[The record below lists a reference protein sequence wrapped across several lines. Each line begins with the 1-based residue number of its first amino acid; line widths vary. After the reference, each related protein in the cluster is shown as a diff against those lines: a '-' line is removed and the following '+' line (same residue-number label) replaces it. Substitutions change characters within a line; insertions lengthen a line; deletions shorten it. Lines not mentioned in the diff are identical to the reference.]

1 MGICGVRVFSTG
13 CTLQMCTGHEVVQV
27 FLYEMIVSVA
37 ITCVHTRISQTAL
50 ADIYLQMT
58 YLKKTFYFVNNNLQE
73 TQAHTILYN
82 YERIYGYKNSV
93 ERRKMFCFHMIASCH
108 VL

>member
-13 CTLQMCTGHEVVQV
+13 CTLQECTGHEVVQI

-108 VL
+108 VS